1 MKIGVYP
8 FASTNNIA
16 DNLSR
21 ISSAIGQ
28 AAKEHVRLL
37 VFHECALCGYPP
49 VETSIDEIDNAE
61 VESALAKISALAE
74 RHHMFIAVGTVRME
88 EGKRFNSIVLYDD
101 GGRRIGHYDKMALWG
116 WDQDNFKRGTS
127 QGLFEIDGIKVGF
140 RICFDVRF
148 PELFRA
154 LYRQKADICFVCF
167 SDTQTVPSPQRYQ
180 TIKAHLITRAMENV
194 MTVVS
199 VNSISNCQ
207 TAPTAVFDWN
217 GTVRC
222 EAETGRELLLVYDF
236 ERPEITFGER
246 GRLENNEYFMTTSFS
261 ELSEFE

>member
-16 DNLSR
+16 DNLSKM
-21 ISSAIGQ
+21 SSAIDQ
-28 AAKEHVRLL
+28 AASEHVRLL

-61 VESALAKISALAE
+61 VESALARISALAE
-74 RHHMFIAVGTVRME
+74 KHHMFIAVGTVRIE

-101 GGRRIGHYDKMALWG
+101 GGRCKGHYDKMALWG
-116 WDQDNFKRGTS
+116 WDQDNFERGTS
-127 QGLFEIDGIKVGF
+127 PGLFEIDGIKVGF

-148 PELFRA
+148 PEPFRA

-167 SDTQTVPSPQRYQ
+167 SDTQAAPSPQRYQ

-207 TAPTAVFDWN
+207 TAPTAVFDRN
-217 GTVRC
+217 GAVKY
-222 EAETGRELLLVYDF
+222 EMDIGREQLLVYDF
-236 ERPEITFGER
+236 EKSEITFGER
-246 GRLENNEYFMTTSFS
+246 GRLVNNDYFLKLDRQNERSSM
-261 ELSEFE
+261 